1 MKRLIAYFLCAV
13 LALGLFSG
21 CGGGGDAYTPT
32 GDGLS
37 YDDDYTGPVAT
48 RPQQDGPQELTL
60 TYYANVT
67 LNPLQCTDFTNR
79 ALFSLLYQ
87 SLFIIDRDY
96 NLEPMLCK
104 NYSVS
109 EDMKTYVF
117 YLEDATFSD
126 GAALTPADVLATL
139 KAAKESDIYGGRF
152 GHVTEMAVAE
162 DGGIVI
168 TLDTPYENLPLL
180 LDIPIIKKSQLKAS
194 RPLGTGPYVLDN
206 SGDAAVLRRNTDW
219 WCKAD
224 MTITAPAISLVKAKS
239 PTQIR
244 DEFEFSDLS
253 LVCADPGSDR
263 YVDYRCDYELW
274 DCENNIFVY
283 LSVNM
288 ESPVF
293 SVPEIRSA
301 LPQAIDRETIADS
314 FYRGF
319 ARASSLPASPL
330 SPYYSQV
337 LAEKYSY
344 NGGEALKKAVAGA
357 QLPAETVVSVL
368 VNSDDTLRVRVARS
382 VAEMLRQCGL
392 TVEMKE
398 QGGKTYRNTLQSK
411 EYDLLLGQTK
421 LSANMDLSSFFSSS
435 GSLNY
440 GGIDDVALYTL
451 CMDSL
456 ANHGNYYTL
465 HQNVL
470 NDGRLCPIL
479 FRSYAVYAVRGLL
492 TSLTPVRDNVF
503 YYSLGKSMER
513 ALLETPEK
521 EG

>member
-1 MKRLIAYFLCAV
+1 MKRLIAYVLCTV
-13 LALGLFSG
+13 LALGIFSG
-21 CGGGGDAYTPT
+21 CGNRNDAYTPT

-37 YDDDYTGPVAT
+37 YDEDYTGPVVS
-48 RPQQDGPQELTL
+48 RPQNDEQQALTL
-60 TYYANVT
+60 TYYPSIT
-67 LNPLQCTDFTNR
+67 MNPLQCTDFTNR

-87 SLFIIDRDY
+87 SLFIVDRDY
-96 NLEPMLCK
+96 NVEPMLCK
-104 NYSVS
+104 NYSIS

-117 YLEDATFSD
+117 YIEDAKFSD
-126 GAALTPADVLATL
+126 GVALTPEDVLATL
-139 KAAKESDIYGGRF
+139 NAAKKSDVYGGRF
-152 GHVTEMAVAE
+152 GHVTKMSLKK

-180 LDIPIIKKSQLKAS
+180 LDIPIIKKNQLKAS
-194 RPLGTGPYVLDN
+194 RPLGTGPYVLDT
-206 SGDAAVLRRNTDW
+206 SAETAVLRRNTDW
-219 WCKAD
+219 WCEAD
-224 MTITAPAISLVKAKS
+224 MTITAPAISLIKAQS
-239 PTQIR
+239 ATQIR
-244 DEFEFSDLS
+244 DEFEFADLS

-283 LSVNM
+283 LTVNM
-288 ESPVF
+288 DSPVF

-319 ARASSLPASPL
+319 ARASSLPASPI

-357 QLPAETVVSVL
+357 DLPADTVVTVL

-382 VAEMLRQCGL
+382 VAEMLRKSGL

-398 QGGKTYRNTLQSK
+398 QGGKTYRNTLQRR

-421 LSANMDLSSFFSSS
+421 LSSNMDLSQFFSSS

-440 GGIDDVALYTL
+440 GGISDVALYTL
-451 CMDSL
+451 CMDAL

-479 FRSYAVYAVRGLL
+479 FRSYAVYATRGLL
-492 TSLTPVRDNVF
+492 TSLTPARENVF

-513 ALLETPEK
+513 ALLETTSK
-521 EG
+521 DK